1 MWLTSLQILHI
12 LQTEKCARSA
22 AKAKSTRQA
31 KKLQNQREVVAAP
44 MIEEQLDNDDDE
56 AVNIDD
62 LVTNTHKRRR
72 VD

>member
-1 MWLTSLQILHI
+1 V
-12 LQTEKCARSA
+12 
-22 AKAKSTRQA
+22 KAKSTRQE

-44 MIEEQLDNDDDE
+44 MIEEWLDNDNDE

-62 LVTNTHKRRR
+62 LVTNTCKQHR